1 MKRIRGQASSRPQL
15 SEEQADALF
24 QNIMN
29 DLQMESD
36 MPRQTRRPVWRTA
49 LRRYFVRRAAIA
61 ACAVVAAASLAPGT
75 VVPASVSE
83 VSAAPSSDASSV
95 QVRFHVDTLIPVREV
110 TAQINEQSLS
120 VEEDGYQNYLINV
133 EENGYL
139 LLDIYSMTG
148 MHTTHGMEITG
159 IDTDAPVITGH
170 QLQDG
175 QIVIYLSD
183 GDGVGV
189 DYDSIS
195 ACCKSDGAPV
205 YPTACSEAGA
215 YVSFALPDQEI
226 LITIPDKNGN
236 YRVVSLAAS
245 E

>member
-1 MKRIRGQASSRPQL
+1 MKRIRGQASSHPQL

-61 ACAVVAAASLAPGT
+61 ACVVVAAASLAPGT

-139 LLDIYSMTG
+139 LP
-148 MHTTHGMEITG
+148 G
-159 IDTDAPVITGH
+159 I
-170 QLQDG
+170 
-175 QIVIYLSD
+175 
-183 GDGVGV
+183 
-189 DYDSIS
+189 
-195 ACCKSDGAPV
+195 
-205 YPTACSEAGA
+205 
-215 YVSFALPDQEI
+215 
-226 LITIPDKNGN
+226 
-236 YRVVSLAAS
+236 
-245 E
+245 